1 MQNNTYSSI
10 KLFFNIVQ
18 CTTSITNLSIINLY
32 NTTIINL
39 QNKNT
44 KEIGILMYNRNHVL
58 LRLLLF

>member
-18 CTTSITNLSIINLY
+18 CITSITNLSITNLY

>member
-18 CTTSITNLSIINLY
+18 CTTSITNLSITNLY